1 MMKKSIFMLTMGLWL
16 LSMSTQSYA
25 HCQVPCGI
33 YNDQMRIHMIEEDIT
48 TIEKA
53 MNKIN
58 DLSKAGTINYNQL
71 VRWINTKEE
80 HANKIQKIVTEYFMT
95 QKIKLVDNAD
105 AAKKT
110 AYLEKLSLLHELLV
124 YSMKAKQTT
133 DLANI
138 EKLKSTLESF
148 EKAYF
153 GTDYKKHEHH

>member
-1 MMKKSIFMLTMGLWL
+1 MKRSIILFTMALWL
-16 LSMSTQSYA
+16 ISMSSQSFA

-33 YNDQMRIHMIEEDIT
+33 YNDQMRIDMIDEDIA

-58 DLSKAGTINYNQL
+58 ELSKAGSINYNQL

-80 HANKIQKIVTEYFMT
+80 HANKIQNIVTEYFMT
-95 QKIKLVDNAD
+95 QKIKLPGDD
-105 AAKKT
+105 AAKQK
-110 AYLEKLSLLHELLV
+110 AYLQKLSLLHELLV

-133 DLANI
+133 DLNNVK
-138 EKLKSTLESF
+138 KLKSTLESF

-153 GTDYKKHEHH
+153 GPDYKKHEHH

>member
-1 MMKKSIFMLTMGLWL
+1 MKRSIFLFTMALWL
-16 LSMSTQSYA
+16 ISMSAQSFA

-33 YNDQMRIHMIEEDIT
+33 YNDQMRIDMIDEDIT

-58 DLSKAGTINYNQL
+58 ELSKAGTVNYNQL

-80 HANKIQKIVTEYFMT
+80 HANKIQNVITEYFMT
-95 QKIKLVDNAD
+95 QKIKLPGVDP
-105 AAKKT
+105 AKKA

-133 DLANI
+133 DLENVK
-138 EKLKSTLESF
+138 KLRSTLESF

-153 GTDYKKHEHH
+153 GPDYKKHEHH

>member
-1 MMKKSIFMLTMGLWL
+1 MAIWL
-16 LSMSTQSYA
+16 ISMSAQSFA

-33 YNDQMRIHMIEEDIT
+33 YNDQMRIDMIDEDIT

-58 DLSKAGTINYNQL
+58 ELSKAGTVNYNQL

-80 HANKIQKIVTEYFMT
+80 HANKIQNIVTEYFMT
-95 QKIKLVDNAD
+95 QKIKLPGVDS
-105 AAKKT
+105 AKKA
-110 AYLEKLSLLHELLV
+110 AYLEKLTLLHELLV

-133 DLANI
+133 DLDNVK
-138 EKLKSTLESF
+138 KLRNTLESF

-153 GTDYKKHEHH
+153 GPDYKKHEHH

>member
-1 MMKKSIFMLTMGLWL
+1 MKRSIILFTMALWL
-16 LSMSTQSYA
+16 ISMSSQSFA

-33 YNDQMRIHMIEEDIT
+33 YNDQMRIDMIDEDIA

-58 DLSKAGTINYNQL
+58 ELSKAGSINYNQL

-80 HANKIQKIVTEYFMT
+80 HANKIQNIVTEYFMT
-95 QKIKLVDNAD
+95 QKIKLPGND
-105 AAKKT
+105 AAKQK
-110 AYLEKLSLLHELLV
+110 AYLQKLSLLHELLV

-133 DLANI
+133 DLNNVK
-138 EKLKSTLESF
+138 KLKSTLESF

-153 GTDYKKHEHH
+153 GPDYKKHEHH

>member
-1 MMKKSIFMLTMGLWL
+1 MKISIILFTMALWL
-16 LSMSTQSYA
+16 ISMSSQSFA

-33 YNDQMRIHMIEEDIT
+33 YNDQMRIDMIDEDIA

-58 DLSKAGTINYNQL
+58 ELSKAGSINYNQL

-80 HANKIQKIVTEYFMT
+80 HANKIQNIVTEYFMT
-95 QKIKLVDNAD
+95 QKIKLPGDD
-105 AAKKT
+105 AAKQK
-110 AYLEKLSLLHELLV
+110 AYLQKLSLLHELLV

-133 DLANI
+133 DLNNVK
-138 EKLKSTLESF
+138 KLKSTLESF

-153 GTDYKKHEHH
+153 GPDYKKHEHH